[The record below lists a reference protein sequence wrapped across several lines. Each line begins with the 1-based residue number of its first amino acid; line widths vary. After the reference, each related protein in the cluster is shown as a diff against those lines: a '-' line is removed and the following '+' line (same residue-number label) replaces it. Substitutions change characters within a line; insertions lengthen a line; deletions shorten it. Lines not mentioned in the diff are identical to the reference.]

1 MKESMV
7 DKYLDELW
15 LRPHVYIYIYML
27 FLYMCICIHLKYVE
41 YNYHIYMRIF

>member
-15 LRPHVYIYIYML
+15 LRPHVYIYIHVIFIYVYMYT
-27 FLYMCICIHLKYVE
+27 FKVC
-41 YNYHIYMRIF
+41 RI